1 MQTLLK
7 WHKLGLEDFPGTLEE
22 QRKAAFEAAD
32 QYSKMQRS
40 LAPMISEKH
49 PDIIMPNDTCS
60 LFWYVMH
67 EGTSSIWSNQHS
79 QEYDMSTKLNDKD
92 IKSITDGG
100 MKDEDMKLLAPQMFD
115 MDNVKK
121 DLGKIEDVE
130 KVKKDTEHSYLINHA
145 IQRKSQSQRQ
155 SFRGKRRHHVK
166 NKILP
171 RQISETKFCQ
181 TAA

>member
-1 MQTLLK
+1 
-7 WHKLGLEDFPGTLEE
+7 
-22 QRKAAFEAAD
+22 
-32 QYSKMQRS
+32 
-40 LAPMISEKH
+40 MISEKH

-67 EGTSSIWSNQHS
+67 EGNLSTWSSQHS

-92 IKSITDGG
+92 IKSISDGG
-100 MKDEDMKLLAPQMFD
+100 MKDEDMKLLVPHMFD
-115 MDNVKK
+115 MSNVKK
-121 DLGKIEDVE
+121 ELGKIEDLE

-145 IQRKSQSQRQ
+145 LQRKSQSQRQ